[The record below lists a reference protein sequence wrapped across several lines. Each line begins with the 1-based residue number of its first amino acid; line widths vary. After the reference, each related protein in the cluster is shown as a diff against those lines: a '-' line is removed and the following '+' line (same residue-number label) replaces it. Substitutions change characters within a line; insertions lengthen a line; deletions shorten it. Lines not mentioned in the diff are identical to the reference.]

1 MAVRRWLGVFCLA
14 LAMGAVAPL
23 WAQFTT
29 ASLGGR
35 VRDASGGVVAG
46 ATVHLRN
53 LGTGQVLA
61 TKTSAAGH
69 YLFPALP
76 VGTYALTVSKNG
88 FQTFVQT
95 GIVLSV
101 NQAATVPVQLQ
112 IGTASQRVT
121 VSANAPLVT
130 TRSAAVGQLVNRRA
144 IVNLPLDG
152 RTAQSLVF
160 LVPGADD
167 VTNNYCGA
175 GCEGGA
181 YPTEQYADVNGG
193 GPNGVNYQLD
203 GADNNDTY
211 MNSNLPFPDP
221 DALEEFSV
229 QTGNMSA
236 EYGNAVSA
244 VVNIVTKSGTNQF
257 HGDVFEFLRN
267 DIFDA
272 RNFFAPTRDSLKQNQ
287 FGGTLGGP
295 ILKNKLFFFA
305 SYQGQIARTAP
316 NGNIAVV
323 PTVAERGGNFG
334 ALCSAYD
341 ASGLCTP
348 AALAAGGTQ
357 LTDPSTGQPFA
368 NNIISSGDLSGPAQK
383 MLAYIPLPNEPGG
396 VLNYLGPAA
405 DTTENQFL
413 GKIDYYLGAKQHI
426 SGHYFYTKFNE
437 PAPQVGNDL
446 LAMSSNANQVRVQTI
461 SLNDAYIVSPTL
473 LFNTWYGWN
482 QQTGGYVPSA
492 PFSPNALG
500 VRMAPSPS
508 PQFNVTVDGY
518 FAAASSNVGAYDR
531 GDQTLREVVTW
542 VRGNQQLTLGGEML
556 RVRAP
561 INNQYLQ
568 GGTFDFGG
576 ALSGNDLADFMLGDV
591 TQFMQAGGI
600 YANITGY
607 NWALFAQDDW
617 HATPSLT
624 LSAGLRWN
632 PYLPYT
638 DSEGRL
644 PCFQPGHQS
653 LRYPNAPQ
661 GLLFAGDPGCP
672 EGTVNRSLGNF
683 APRLGF
689 ADQLTADG
697 KTSLRGGFGLYFQ
710 PPETLAWQDDAGVAP
725 FAPVFTL
732 NGVNVTNPWG
742 SGGLTN
748 PFPAQFGPKLPPS
761 NVAFT
766 LPATLSYFFAS
777 GFKMPVI
784 TTWNLTLERQLG
796 QTLLVRAAY
805 FGNHGEHL
813 YGTSDQEPM
822 ADINAAVYVPGASTE
837 ANTQQRRPYPNFG
850 PIGMINSGYD
860 SNYNALQLTVQK
872 RMSQGLSFLADYTWS
887 RNFNDFSESV
897 NQGYYQTNPHDRAF
911 NYGPASSDVPQ
922 AFKLSGTWQVPGGH
936 HTGALRKLLGGW
948 AVAPILTW
956 QSGFPFT
963 VMSGLDNSFSGDFSD
978 RADLAGGGLGAAA
991 LSTSRSVGAQ
1001 VAEYFN
1007 TAVFVPNALGTFGDE
1022 PKNGLR
1028 GPGLFNTDLAILK
1041 NTSFGERYTVQ
1052 FRAELYNAFNNV
1064 NFGAPDA
1071 VLTDPQFGQLTYTAT
1086 GPRIMQFALKL
1097 LF

>member
-1 MAVRRWLGVFCLA
+1 
-14 LAMGAVAPL
+14 
-23 WAQFTT
+23 
-29 ASLGGR
+29 
-35 VRDASGGVVAG
+35 
-46 ATVHLRN
+46 
-53 LGTGQVLA
+53 
-61 TKTSAAGH
+61 
-69 YLFPALP
+69 
-76 VGTYALTVSKNG
+76 
-88 FQTFVQT
+88 
-95 GIVLSV
+95 
-101 NQAATVPVQLQ
+101 
-112 IGTASQRVT
+112 
-121 VSANAPLVT
+121 
-130 TRSAAVGQLVNRRA
+130 
-144 IVNLPLDG
+144 
-152 RTAQSLVF
+152 
-160 LVPGADD
+160 
-167 VTNNYCGA
+167 
-175 GCEGGA
+175 
-181 YPTEQYADVNGG
+181 
-193 GPNGVNYQLD
+193 
-203 GADNNDTY
+203 
-211 MNSNLPFPDP
+211 
-221 DALEEFSV
+221 
-229 QTGNMSA
+229 
-236 EYGNAVSA
+236 
-244 VVNIVTKSGTNQF
+244 
-257 HGDVFEFLRN
+257 
-267 DIFDA
+267 
-272 RNFFAPTRDSLKQNQ
+272 
-287 FGGTLGGP
+287 
-295 ILKNKLFFFA
+295 
-305 SYQGQIARTAP
+305 
-316 NGNIAVV
+316 
-323 PTVAERGGNFG
+323 
-334 ALCSAYD
+334 
-341 ASGLCTP
+341 
-348 AALAAGGTQ
+348 
-357 LTDPSTGQPFA
+357 A
-368 NNIISSGDLSGPAQK
+368 NNMIPSGDLSGPAKK

-405 DTTENQFL
+405 DTTENQVL

-437 PAPQVGNDL
+437 PAPPVGSDL
-446 LAMSSNANQVRVQTI
+446 LTMSSNANQVRVQTI

-482 QQTGGYVPSA
+482 QQVGGYVPSA

-500 VRMAPSPS
+500 VQMAPSPA

-542 VRGNQQLTLGGEML
+542 VRGNQQITLGGEML

-624 LSAGLRWN
+624 VSAGLRWN

-644 PCFQPGHQS
+644 PCFQPGHESQ
-653 LRYPNAPQ
+653 RFPNAPE

-672 EGTVNRSLGNF
+672 QGTVYRSLDDF

-725 FAPVFTL
+725 FGPVFTL
-732 NGVNVTNPWG
+732 NGVNFTNPWG
-742 SGGLTN
+742 SAGLAD

-761 NVAFT
+761 NVSFT

-784 TTWNLTLERQLG
+784 ATWNLTLERQLG

-872 RMSQGLSFLADYTWS
+872 RMGHGLSFLADYTWS
-887 RNFNDFSESV
+887 RNFNDFSQSV
-897 NQGYYQTNPHDRAF
+897 NQGYYQTNPYDRAF

-936 HTGALRKLLGGW
+936 HTGALGKLLGGW

-963 VMSGLDNSFSGDFSD
+963 VMSGVDNSFSGDFSD

-1001 VAEYFN
+1001 VADYFN

-1041 NTSFGERYTVQ
+1041 NTRLGERYTVQ

-1064 NFGAPDA
+1064 NFGTPDV
-1071 VLTDPQFGQLTYTAT
+1071 VLTDPQLGQLTYTAT
-1086 GPRIMQFALKL
+1086 GPRIMQFALKF